1 MTSSPSSWTE
11 FMNSV
16 HVDSVEEL
24 CPHAQ
29 SWWTLSMWTKFMKFV
44 NEEGDDVTYVLF
56 VTLSDSSFW
65 KKYQKTKIDMNI
77 FKCTPMPPLL
87 FIPTCTFPKYNY
99 NCNFDMQ
106 ILNYHILILISK
118 YYKIIW
124 YIKSQYLD
132 FVCLFTIYIKQLK
145 TLMLSKAKANI

>member
-1 MTSSPSSWTE
+1 MQPLGTRLQWNTTKLIQGHSSWTL
-11 FMNSV
+11 STWT
-16 HVDSVEEL
+16 EL
-24 CPHAQ
+24 
-29 SWWTLSMWTKFMKFV
+29 MKSV

-77 FKCTPMPPLL
+77 FKCTPMPPLS

-106 ILNYHILILISK
+106 ILKYHILTLISK
-118 YYKIIW
+118 YFNIIR
-124 YIKSQYLD
+124 YIKSEYLD
-132 FVCLFTIYIKQLK
+132 FLFVYDLHKNNLK
-145 TLMLSKAKANI
+145 PYC